1 MICTHS
7 LAKHPSVTPLAHVFH
22 KLLEM
27 PKIRIQCRNRNILM
41 QSTLLTKYLSLYFA
55 LILISAIASDF
66 AHGVQN
72 DSNTDVLQHTQQS
85 DPQTTKGTITDIITA
100 GGITYI
106 EVDTGKEKVWAAG
119 ASDNALS
126 KGDTISFTADMP
138 MQNFHSKSLN
148 RDFTVIYFVT
158 RFISTG
164 HASNIAAPSAQATVA
179 QPPQPASK
187 PTVSLPGEIV
197 TASQLEDALLD
208 GLNTETKSI
217 SEYKGKPLIINVWAS
232 WCGPCRDEMGSL
244 ERLAKRY
251 NGNMF
256 NIIGISI
263 DDYRNKA
270 TSFLDQ
276 ADVSFENYIDHE
288 LKMENMLGAN
298 MVPLTVLVNTDG
310 HILLKVRGSREW
322 DDPEIIKAIGE
333 VFRIKLM

>member
-1 MICTHS
+1 M
-7 LAKHPSVTPLAHVFH
+7 FH
-22 KLLEM
+22 KLLDM
-27 PKIRIQCRNRNILM
+27 PEIRIQCRNGNTLM
-41 QSTLLTKYLSLYFA
+41 QRIFSITYLSLCFA
-55 LILISAIASDF
+55 LILMSAGASDV

-72 DSNTDVLQHTQQS
+72 DSKTDVFQHSQQS
-85 DPQTTKGTITDIITA
+85 NPQTIKGNITDIITA

-106 EVDTGKEKVWAAG
+106 EVDTGKGKIWAAG
-119 ASDNALS
+119 ASNNALG
-126 KGDTISFTADMP
+126 KGDTISLTADMP

-148 RDFTVIYFVT
+148 RDFAVIYFVT
-158 RFISTG
+158 EFISTD
-164 HASNIAAPSAQATVA
+164 HASNAAAPSAQATRA
-179 QPPQPASK
+179 KPPQPVSK
-187 PTVSLPGEIV
+187 PTVSPPGEVV
-197 TASQLEDALLD
+197 TGSLLEDASLD

-270 TSFLDQ
+270 TTFLDQ

-288 LKMENMLGAN
+288 LKMENMLGAD
-298 MVPLTVLVNTDG
+298 MVPLTVLVNADG
-310 HILLKVRGSREW
+310 RILRKVRGSRQW